1 MWKVR
6 QPTSRT
12 APRAPDRKPGF
23 KMVWRAVLIA
33 MLVVTFATTEQAMSQ
48 ARTDW
53 GDPDLQ
59 GIWSNATLTPLER
72 PDQIAEQEFLT
83 EAEAIE
89 FEKAGIELT
98 VLNPFDFE
106 VPLSGELNEVWL
118 EPGPVL
124 RSRRTS
130 LVIDPQDG
138 KLPFTPEGRKRR
150 DSAIA
155 RIFSLVADSWEDRHV
170 SERCLFTGTLFVPNP
185 FYLNNHQIF
194 QSRDTIAILS
204 EDAVGLRL
212 IHLASEAQEESIDG
226 FSRGWWDGDTLVVET
241 THIRPDVPGR
251 NAIGPHAIVLSE
263 GTTITKRF
271 TRVSDRELV
280 YHYTVEDEAL
290 YTTAW
295 SGEFSMTRFDFPIF
309 EYACHEGNYSMPVIL
324 RGGQAQAARRAAAE

>member
-1 MWKVR
+1 M
-6 QPTSRT
+6 
-12 APRAPDRKPGF
+12 
-23 KMVWRAVLIA
+23 
-33 MLVVTFATTEQAMSQ
+33 VVTFATTKPAESQ
-48 ARTDW
+48 FRTEW

-155 RIFSLVADSWEDRHV
+155 RIFSLHADSWEDRHV

-194 QSRDTIAILS
+194 QSRDHVAIVT
-204 EDAVGLRL
+204 EINNALRIISL
-212 IHLASEAQEESIDG
+212 DG
-226 FSRGWWDGDTLVVET
+226 RPPLDSDIQQWAGSSRGRWEGESLVVET
-241 THIRPDVPGR
+241 ANFNNTMDFQGATEGLR
-251 NAIGPHAIVLSE
+251 IVE
-263 GTTITKRF
+263 RF
-271 TRVSDRELV
+271 TRVDADTIDYRL
-280 YHYTVEDEAL
+280 
-290 YTTAW
+290 TATDPASFTRAW
-295 SGEFSMTRFDFPIF
+295 TLANTLRKIEGPIYEF
-309 EYACHEGNYSMPVIL
+309 ACHEGNYGLPNIL
-324 RGGQAQAARRAAAE
+324 AGARAQEKAASDETPASD